1 MNNYDRQVV
10 NNFKV
15 IQFLVSRF
23 CSALGDQFL
32 LFAVPL
38 IIYKSTQNV
47 SLVGLA
53 FFIEWTPRV
62 LSLPIAGSFSD
73 RLGGKKVYLLAD
85 FVRMAVCL
93 LGFLLIK
100 LFPTNIFVIVS
111 LVMSI
116 CAFFYAQAFIA
127 MESTVPQLV
136 SKADLPKAQSIL
148 QAIDQTSSIFGPALA
163 AMLALYLKNQDFLLI
178 AAGLFGLGF
187 LGVTLLGSALN
198 VHIANSSKK
207 QIWRDIVQGAK
218 VLRDY
223 PNLLTLTALSILV
236 NLIIGIALATGAP
249 LITGTFNKPDSY
261 FGVLNTTAGLLG
273 VVSFLL
279 VPKLTKHFSVFSLGI
294 TAYIAVLCGGMLMG
308 LANNF
313 YLFVLGYALASG
325 STGLFNVYIRT
336 ERVQWIPSQ
345 HLGKTVGLIVLLN
358 QLSLPAAGIL
368 VALGSG
374 RVGTKSLFIL
384 SSLVAA
390 AYIAWIYKRL
400 KTQSKTNT

>member
-1 MNNYDRQVV
+1 M

-85 FVRMAVCL
+85 FVRMTVCL
-93 LGFLLIK
+93 SGFLLIN
-100 LFPTNIFVIVS
+100 LFPSHIFIIVS

-127 MESTVPQLV
+127 MESTVPKLV

-148 QAIDQTSSIFGPALA
+148 QGIDQTSSILGPALA
-163 AMLALYLKNQDFLLI
+163 AMLALYLKNQDFLFV
-178 AAGLFGLGF
+178 AAGVFGLGF
-187 LGVTLLGSALN
+187 LGVISLGSALN
-198 VHIANSSKK
+198 VKIDKSSKK
-207 QIWRDIVQGAK
+207 QIWRDVVQGAK
-218 VLRDY
+218 VLLDY

-261 FGVLNTTAGLLG
+261 FAVLNTTAGLLG

-279 VPKLTKHFSVFSLGI
+279 VPKLIKHFSVFNLGI
-294 TAYIAVLCGGMLMG
+294 TAYLAILCGGMLMG

-368 VALGSG
+368 VAIGSA

-400 KTQSKTNT
+400 KIQSKTNT

>member
-1 MNNYDRQVV
+1 V

-38 IIYKSTQNV
+38 IIYKSTNNV

-73 RLGGKKVYLLAD
+73 HLGGKKVYLLAD
-85 FVRMAVCL
+85 FVRMTVCL

-100 LFPTNIFVIVS
+100 VFPSNIFIVVS

-127 MESTVPQLV
+127 MESTVPKLV
-136 SKADLPKAQSIL
+136 SKADLPKAQSML
-148 QAIDQTSSIFGPALA
+148 QGIDQTSSILGPALA
-163 AMLALYLKNQDFLLI
+163 AMLAVYLKKQDFLLL

-187 LGVTLLGSALN
+187 LGVTLLGSSLK
-198 VHIANSSKK
+198 VHIEKPNKK
-207 QIWRDIVQGAK
+207 HIWRDVVQGAN
-218 VLRDY
+218 VLLEY
-223 PNLLTLTALSILV
+223 PNLLTLIALSILV
-236 NLIIGIALATGAP
+236 NLIIGIALATGAA

-261 FGVLNTTAGLLG
+261 FAVLNTTAGLLS
-273 VVSFLL
+273 VLSFLL
-279 VPKLTKHFSVFSLGI
+279 VPKLTKHFNVFSLGI
-294 TAYIAVLCGGMLMG
+294 TAYLTVLCGGMLMG

-358 QLSLPAAGIL
+358 QLSLPVAGIL
-368 VALGSG
+368 VAIGSG
-374 RVGTKSLFIL
+374 RIGTKSLFIL
-384 SSLVAA
+384 SSLVAT